1 MTALNFK
8 GLITDVKS
16 IDIDKDNRTDLVLVG
31 EWSAP
36 MVLINKG
43 DQFQPADV
51 GLNDYSG
58 WWNAIELF
66 DADSDGDMDM
76 IAGNWGLNTQL
87 KASKTEPVELF
98 WKDFDNNGSID
109 PFLCYYIQGKSYPF
123 VSRDELLFANATEES
138 TTP

>member
-1 MTALNFK
+1 MAVLDADGDGDMDIFLGARVKPGEYPDSPGCYLLLNNGKGRFTDGSAQWLTALNFK

-31 EWSAP
+31 EWTAP

-66 DADSDGDMDM
+66 DADSDGDMY
-76 IAGNWGLNTQL
+76 NFTN
-87 KASKTEPVELF
+87 
-98 WKDFDNNGSID
+98 
-109 PFLCYYIQGKSYPF
+109 
-123 VSRDELLFANATEES
+123 
-138 TTP
+138 

>member
-1 MTALNFK
+1 
-8 GLITDVKS
+8 
-16 IDIDKDNRTDLVLVG
+16 
-31 EWSAP
+31 

-109 PFLCYYIQGKSYPF
+109 PFLCYYIQS
-123 VSRDELLFANATEES
+123 
-138 TTP
+138 